1 MIVIKGVFTN
11 TKSICR
17 LVVSSAEKKKQ
28 HTTAFPK
35 SPSKWNTSL
44 GKTRSTACESFSLKG
59 VRAELYH
66 PRRRIFLF
74 ELALVCF
81 DESAACAFT
90 LQSGQAE
97 NQNSVR
103 YKGKDWSV
111 ILPDFYQ
118 RVALYSN
125 NEGSVNTCEKCGKVG
140 NFSMSASES
149 PLLARFSSQSG
160 ETDITISTI
169 GTNTLKLS
177 LLQTNNI
184 EELGSLDSTSALF
197 LPSSAK
203 IEGSCIRTSS
213 RMKTFYSWDFT
224 YGKQRVL
231 LTVIFCL
238 SSTLITNRF
247 SLTGH
252 C

>member
-1 MIVIKGVFTN
+1 MVFIKGVFTS
-11 TKSICR
+11 TESICR

>member
-1 MIVIKGVFTN
+1 MVFIKGVFTS
-11 TKSICR
+11 TESFCR
-17 LVVSSAEKKKQ
+17 LVVSSAENKKQ

-44 GKTRSTACESFSLKG
+44 GKTRSTAYESFSLKG
-59 VRAELYH
+59 VRGELYH

-90 LQSGQAE
+90 LESGQAE

-140 NFSMSASES
+140 TASES
-149 PLLARFSSQSG
+149 PLLARFSTQSG

-231 LTVIFCL
+231 LTVILCL

-247 SLTGH
+247 SLTGY

>member
-1 MIVIKGVFTN
+1 MVFIKGVFTS
-11 TKSICR
+11 TESICR

-44 GKTRSTACESFSLKG
+44 GKTRSTAYESFSLKG

-90 LQSGQAE
+90 LESGQAE

-140 NFSMSASES
+140 TASES
-149 PLLARFSSQSG
+149 PLLARFSTQSG

-231 LTVIFCL
+231 LTVILCL

-247 SLTGH
+247 SLTGY

>member
-1 MIVIKGVFTN
+1 MVFIKGVFTN

-35 SPSKWNTSL
+35 SPSQWNTSL
-44 GKTRSTACESFSLKG
+44 GKTRSTAYESFSLKG

-81 DESAACAFT
+81 DESAACAST

-203 IEGSCIRTSS
+203 IEGSCIRTSN

-238 SSTLITNRF
+238 SSTLMTNMF
-247 SLTGH
+247 SLTGY

>member
-1 MIVIKGVFTN
+1 MVFIKGVFTS

-44 GKTRSTACESFSLKG
+44 GKTRSTAYESFSLKG

-90 LQSGQAE
+90 LESGQAE

-140 NFSMSASES
+140 TASES
-149 PLLARFSSQSG
+149 PLLARFSTQSG

-231 LTVIFCL
+231 LTVILCL

-247 SLTGH
+247 SLTGY